1 MHSVLLYLFDE
12 IHLKAFTVLATALWN
27 IHASIETFDYFDDEE
42 DRNDM
47 FINGVIIWNIC
58 FILET

>member
-1 MHSVLLYLFDE
+1 MKY
-12 IHLKAFTVLATALWN
+12 IWKAFTVLATALWN

-42 DRNDM
+42 DRNGIFMD
-47 FINGVIIWNIC
+47 GVIIWNIC